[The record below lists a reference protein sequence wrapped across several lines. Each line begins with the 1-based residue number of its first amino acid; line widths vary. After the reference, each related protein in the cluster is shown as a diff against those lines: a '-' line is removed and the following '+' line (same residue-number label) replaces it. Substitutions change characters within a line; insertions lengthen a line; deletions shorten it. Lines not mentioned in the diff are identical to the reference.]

1 MDDRDDYGESDHDK
15 KSQGSPGRSAPEL
28 EEIIGRLIEQV
39 NEMQGKE
46 KGSK

>member
-1 MDDRDDYGESDHDK
+1 MDARDDYGESDHDK
-15 KSQGSPGRSAPEL
+15 ESQGGAPEL
-28 EEIIGRLIEQV
+28 EEIIGRLTEQV